1 MKLGKVAVNSALRR
15 LTVYPDT
22 RYISVYCIILQLG
35 EIRHLNSDVRYS
47 HAVINKTG
55 RLRVEENWELFKWKE
70 LADETLVPL

>member
-22 RYISVYCIILQLG
+22 RYISVYCIILQHG